1 MTDVIA
7 VRKNLRFHSVASQY
21 CLLFRS
27 VLTLIAVLEA
37 ILGTTDQRGSFAQ
50 IQNDRQLFGD
60 YGPSALTSGGGTIIV
75 VGDNFEG
82 DQIIVDPVKG

>member
-1 MTDVIA
+1 M
-7 VRKNLRFHSVASQY
+7 ASQY

-60 YGPSALTSGGGTIIV
+60 YGPSDLTSGGGTIIV

>member
-1 MTDVIA
+1 M
-7 VRKNLRFHSVASQY
+7 ASQY

-37 ILGTTDQRGSFAQ
+37 ILGTTDRGSFAQ

-82 DQIIVDPVKG
+82 DQIIVVPVKG

>member
-1 MTDVIA
+1 M
-7 VRKNLRFHSVASQY
+7 
-21 CLLFRS
+21 
-27 VLTLIAVLEA
+27 
-37 ILGTTDQRGSFAQ
+37 GTTDQRGSFAQ
-50 IQNDRQLFGD
+50 IQNGRQLFGD

>member
-1 MTDVIA
+1 M
-7 VRKNLRFHSVASQY
+7 ASQY

-37 ILGTTDQRGSFAQ
+37 ILGTTDQRGSLAQ
-50 IQNDRQLFGD
+50 IQNVRQLFGD
-60 YGPSALTSGGGTIIV
+60 YWPSALTSGGGTIIV